1 MFKKSLIHS
10 YIFLILL
17 IVSNNVFSQEKV
29 FFDSLPVPVGIKTSV
44 DPSVPQ
50 IAWLRW
56 TTRNFVIHSIDFQQG
71 QYLTANIEQMKVW
84 VLERWGLETSDFSAE
99 VRIWCVPDKA
109 TMKKMFNFD
118 DSRGEVIE
126 ENGKIKIS
134 NLWIVLDMKPAETIP
149 AALTVVA
156 LREYE
161 NKNKVKFGW
170 WVHRGLPVLNM
181 TLSQIKN
188 KLATLEQPL
197 KNDSAIFFSKS
208 LFSTK
213 PQDLNNQ
220 TLEVKNLFDTQAAM
234 MCLLVRK
241 EFGQNNFLSF
251 IQDSSLQKLGFR
263 DNGEMDSVFKRYMF
277 YLVQDIKQNKTPDS
291 YLQIIKVEK

>member
-1 MFKKSLIHS
+1 MFKIN
-10 YIFLILL
+10 YIILILAL
-17 IVSNNVFSQEKV
+17 IFSNNVFSQEKV
-29 FFDSLPVPVGIKTSV
+29 FFDSLPVPIGVKSSV

-50 IAWLRW
+50 IEWNRW
-56 TTRNFVIHSIDFQQG
+56 TTRNFVIHSIDLQQG
-71 QYLTANIEQMKVW
+71 QYLTDNIEQMKMW
-84 VLERWGLETSDFSAE
+84 VLERWGLEDSDFSAE
-99 VRIWCVPDKA
+99 VSIWCVPDKS
-109 TMKKMFNFD
+109 TMKKMFNFE

-126 ENGKIKIS
+126 ENGKIKVS

-156 LREYE
+156 LKEYE
-161 NKNKVKFGW
+161 NKHKVKFGW

-181 TLSQIKN
+181 TLAQIKN
-188 KLATLEQPL
+188 KLATLEKPL
-197 KNDSAIFFSKS
+197 QNDSGMFFSKS

-220 TLEVKNLFDTQAAM
+220 TSEIRNLFDAQAAM

-241 EFGQNNFLSF
+241 EFGQNNFLIF
-251 IQDSSLQKLGFR
+251 IQDSNLQKLGFR
-263 DNGEMDSVFKRYMF
+263 DNGEIDSVFKRYMF
-277 YLVQDIKQNKTPDS
+277 YLIQDIKQNKTPDS